1 MKVINN
7 TVFTVIYIYICF
19 NQVLHNFFLLLSPF
33 SGRLEKTD
41 QMIPLIIAFSC
52 VTAIAV
58 PVVAILIYVS
68 RKAKINGSYSLVK
81 ALRLKV

>member
-1 MKVINN
+1 
-7 TVFTVIYIYICF
+7 
-19 NQVLHNFFLLLSPF
+19 LSLF
-33 SGRLEKTD
+33 SGKLEKPD
-41 QMIPLIIAFSC
+41 QIMPLMIALSC
-52 VTAIAV
+52 VTAIAI